1 MRGTA
6 ASAAAP
12 AAKRSNWRR
21 RNVMRSR
28 SVYKPAEP
36 AKSRSGRVGMSA
48 TVHRR
53 RTQARRRVRHRNARA
68 ALLLD
73 LDRGREVDG
82 SFEFILVAGRPHD
95 PVLAELRYLDHRDGQ
110 TTVRLLHDSKL
121 DFVLVDQVRFRL
133 GQHHQ
138 FLKKIGRIDR
148 PCPRVDQLNRASYV
162 PELTV

>member
-12 AAKRSNWRR
+12 AAKHSNWRR

-28 SVYKPAEP
+28 SKVYKPAEP

-53 RTQARRRVRHRNARA
+53 RTQARRHVRHRNARA

-73 LDRGREVDG
+73 LERGREVDG
-82 SFEFILVAGRPHD
+82 SFEFILFAGRPHD
-95 PVLAELRYLDHRDGQ
+95 PVLAELITVMGRLPSVSCTIRSLISYLSIKCVSGFV
-110 TTVRLLHDSKL
+110 TTTN
-121 DFVLVDQVRFRL
+121 F
-133 GQHHQ
+133 
-138 FLKKIGRIDR
+138 
-148 PCPRVDQLNRASYV
+148 
-162 PELTV
+162 